1 MQEPVRVTGMV
12 LEVSPV
18 GETDRRV
25 VLLTKERGKI
35 SAFARGARKQ
45 GSRLMA
51 ATNPFCFGEFVIYE
65 GRNSYSLS
73 EAVIANYFEDRGIT
87 KVFTIESSGIAPAV
101 MAAIKLDVPMVILK
115 KQQSKILNGEVYQ
128 TKVTSFT
135 KGTSYELTLS
145 KKYIDKDDKILLIDD
160 FLANGEA
167 AQGGIRLIEEAGATV
182 SGIGIV
188 IEKSFQPGRKKLDDR
203 GFDVYSLARISR
215 LDKGVIEFVEEA

>member
-1 MQEPVRVTGMV
+1 MKELQEKIRKEGTAVNKTVLKVDCFLNHQVDPFLMQKI
-12 LEVSPV
+12 
-18 GETDRRV
+18 GE
-25 VLLTKERGKI
+25 
-35 SAFARGARKQ
+35 
-45 GSRLMA
+45 
-51 ATNPFCFGEFVIYE
+51 EF
-65 GRNSYSLS
+65 
-73 EAVIANYFEDRGIT
+73 ANYFKDKEIT

-101 MAAIKLDVPMVILK
+101 MTAIKLQVPMVILK

-167 AQGGIRLIEEAGATV
+167 AKGGIRLIEKAGATV

-188 IEKSFQPGRKKLDDR
+188 IEKSFQPGRKKLEES
-203 GFDVYSLARISR
+203 GFDVYSLARVSR
-215 LDKGVIEFVEEA
+215 LAEGVIEFIEET